1 MEKFVDIL
9 AEIDKT
15 REAIKAA
22 GTKEDELIDKYM
34 KICDLKE
41 RHEAKKASEEK
52 MIEASE
58 KSKDLKITLK
68 ILKNN

>member
-15 REAIKAA
+15 REAIKASEA
-22 GTKEDELIDKYM
+22 KENELIDNYR

-41 RHEAKKASEEK
+41 RHETKKVLELVS
-52 MIEASE
+52 
-58 KSKDLKITLK
+58 
-68 ILKNN
+68 